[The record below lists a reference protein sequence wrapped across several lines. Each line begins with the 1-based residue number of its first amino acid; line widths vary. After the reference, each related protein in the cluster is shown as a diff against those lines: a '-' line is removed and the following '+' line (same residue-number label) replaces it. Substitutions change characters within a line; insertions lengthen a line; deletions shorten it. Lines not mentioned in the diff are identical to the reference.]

1 MALPSPV
8 ARPSGAA
15 VVAKLLQ
22 VETPVKEPK
31 GKGAKAP
38 KPSRKSVDNYDD
50 RSMKSDGQR
59 GVGGYRTK

>member
-8 ARPSGAA
+8 VRPSGAA
-15 VVAKLLQ
+15 VVAKLTQ
-22 VETPVKEPK
+22 VETPVKPK

-38 KPSRKSVDNYDD
+38 KPAGKSVNNYDD